1 MKDLLMKLSAAF
13 GPAGSEEDVR
23 AIAQA
28 ELAKIAEGMHIDT
41 MGNLLAQ
48 VGPKGRATKAG
59 RTVLVTAHLDEVGLV
74 ITNVDNNGYLRF
86 GALGRFDPHLA
97 FGQRVRFA
105 NGTTGV
111 IGAEPLE
118 EIQNLRADKL
128 YIDIGASSEAEARK
142 LVNPGDAAAYDRQP
156 ALLGTRLT
164 GNAAGSRAAV
174 AVLLQALKELKSTP
188 HEVHVAFTTQKEVG
202 SRGVRPAAFGVDA
215 DLAIVLDATATGDT
229 PEAKRMEVSL
239 GKGVAVKVKDQSG
252 IAHPA
257 VRRALTAAAEKAG
270 KPVQFEVL
278 EGAGSELGV
287 VQMSKG
293 GVPTSGLAIPTRYR
307 FSPTEVVD
315 LGDLQAAVAV
325 LVQFLK
331 EPIPLTF

>member
-1 MKDLLMKLSAAF
+1 MKDLLLKLSAAF
-13 GPAGSEEDVR
+13 GPAGSEDQVR
-23 AIAQA
+23 AIAEA
-28 ELAKIAEGMHIDT
+28 ELAKTAADVHTDT
-41 MGNLLAQ
+41 MGNLLAR
-48 VGPKGRATKAG
+48 VGPKGRAARGG

-74 ITNVDNNGYLRF
+74 VTNVDKNGFLRF

-111 IGAEPLE
+111 IGAEPLDQ
-118 EIQNLRADKL
+118 IQDLRADKL
-128 YIDIGASSEAEARK
+128 YIDIGATSEAEARK
-142 LVNPGDAAAYDRQP
+142 LVGPGDAAAYDREP
-156 ALLGTRLT
+156 AFLGTRLT

-174 AVLLQALKELKSTP
+174 AVLLQAVKELKSTP
-188 HEVHVAFTTQKEVG
+188 NEVYVAFTTQKEVG
-202 SRGVRPAAFGVDA
+202 SRGARPAAFGVDA
-215 DLAIVLDATATGDT
+215 EVALVLDSTATGDT
-229 PEAKRMEVSL
+229 PEATRQEIAL
-239 GKGVAVKVKDQSG
+239 GKGPAVKVRDQSG

-257 VRRALTAAAEKAG
+257 VRRALTTAAAKAG

-278 EGAGSELGV
+278 ESAGSELGV

-315 LGDLQAAVAV
+315 LADTQAAVAV
-325 LVQFLK
+325 LLQFLK
-331 EPIPLTF
+331 EPVDLSF